1 MSHTVQ
7 QTLRWAALAA
17 GLGLAAAQA
26 GAVTLTF
33 NELASGSTL
42 ANQYAALGAVF
53 TPNAFTGEGSSASG
67 EPWATN
73 THMSI
78 VDSQGPDV
86 GAVSTSTLVSGNV
99 LRSRPGWLTE
109 NGDASFLVSFSVPVT
124 SFSVDFA
131 DVTEFEDVTI
141 WAYNGATLLGS
152 VSGTAAGDFTLSYT
166 APSIT
171 SVAVRPGNYFDY
183 VAVDNINFAP
193 VPEPGSYLLMGL
205 GLAALAL
212 RRRHGQARG

>member
-1 MSHTVQ
+1 MPHSI
-7 QTLRWAALAA
+7 RWATLAA
-17 GLGLAAAQA
+17 GLSLAAAQA

-33 NELASGSTL
+33 NELSAGSSL

-53 TPNAFTGEGSSASG
+53 TPNAFSGDGSSASG
-67 EPWATN
+67 EPWASN

-86 GAVSTSTLVSGNV
+86 GSVGTSTLVSGNV
-99 LRSRPGWLTE
+99 LRSRPGWLGE
-109 NGDASFLVSFSVPVT
+109 NGDASFLVSFSTPVT
-124 SFSVDFA
+124 SFSADFA

-141 WAYNGATLLGS
+141 WAYNGSTLLGS
-152 VSGTAAGDFTLSYT
+152 VSGTAAGDFTLSY
-166 APSIT
+166 AAAAIT

-212 RRRHGQARG
+212 RRRLGHTRG